1 MAKYRNTL
9 EINKYGL
16 NYKKPQL
23 MQYTLYQTTQ
33 GITTPVGWIPFYV
46 LSVFILLY
54 TICYGKQLNSS
65 FARSFFFFSCHELY
79 MVQSKAAEA

>member
-1 MAKYRNTL
+1 MAKYRNTS

-33 GITTPVGWIPFYV
+33 GITNPVG
-46 LSVFILLY
+46 
-54 TICYGKQLNSS
+54 
-65 FARSFFFFSCHELY
+65 
-79 MVQSKAAEA
+79 

>member
-23 MQYTLYQTTQ
+23 MQYTLHETTQ
-33 GITTPVGWIPFYV
+33 GITTPIG
-46 LSVFILLY
+46 
-54 TICYGKQLNSS
+54 
-65 FARSFFFFSCHELY
+65 
-79 MVQSKAAEA
+79 